1 MPEEKPG
8 FLEMA
13 VDLSPERGHCGS
25 LDADG
30 QARPNLAAI
39 PKLER
44 QENFR
49 ESEASLGYI
58 ANFRLALAT

>member
-1 MPEEKPG
+1 M
-8 FLEMA
+8 
-13 VDLSPERGHCGS
+13 
-25 LDADG
+25 
-30 QARPNLAAI
+30 ARPGQTLQYMPAI